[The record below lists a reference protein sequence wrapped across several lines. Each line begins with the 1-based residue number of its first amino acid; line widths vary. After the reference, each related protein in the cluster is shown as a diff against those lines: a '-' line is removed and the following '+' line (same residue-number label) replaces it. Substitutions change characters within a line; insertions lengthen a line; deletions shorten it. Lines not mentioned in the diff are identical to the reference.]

1 LTFHVN
7 GDSALTVALLDLLRS
22 RQAVMTAFA
31 VGTFVDA
38 NPDLMPRFLHD
49 GHEIAN
55 HTYTHLTFASLPH
68 DQMTSEVARCRD
80 ALVRTASTTGRFF
93 RPSGTS
99 NGTAPPSPA
108 ELDVIAA
115 AGYTAVAG
123 FDVDPSDYADP
134 GARLVASR
142 TLDHVKAGSIV
153 SLHAGHQGTLDALPT
168 ILDGLD
174 QRGLRTA
181 TLSTLLP
188 A

>member
-1 LTFHVN
+1 
-7 GDSALTVALLDLLRS
+7 LLDLLRS
-22 RQAVMTAFA
+22 RQIVMTAFM

-38 NPDLMPRFLHD
+38 NPDLLPRLLHD
-49 GHEIAN
+49 GHELAN
-55 HTYTHLTFASLPH
+55 HTYTHLTFASLPR
-68 DQMTSEVARCRD
+68 DQMTSEVVRCRD
-80 ALVRTASTTGRFF
+80 ALVRTAGTTGRFF

-99 NGTAPPSPA
+99 NGTASPSPR

-115 AGYTAVAG
+115 AGYTAVVG

-134 GARLVASR
+134 GAHLVASR
-142 TLDHVKAGSIV
+142 TLDRVQPGSIV

-168 ILDGLD
+168 ILDALD
-174 QRGLRTA
+174 QRALRTA

>member
-7 GDSALTVALLDLLRS
+7 GDRAPTVALLDLLRS
-22 RQAVMTAFA
+22 RRVVMTAFM
-31 VGTFVDA
+31 VGSFVDA
-38 NPDLMPRFLHD
+38 NPDLLPRFLHD
-49 GHEIAN
+49 GHELAN

-68 DQMTSEVARCRD
+68 GQMTTEVVRCRD
-80 ALVRTASTTGRFF
+80 ALVRTAGTTGRFF

-99 NGTAPPSPA
+99 NGTAPPSPV

-134 GARLVASR
+134 GAHLVASR
-142 TLDHVKAGSIV
+142 TLDGIKAGSIV

-174 QRGLRTA
+174 QRALRTT
-181 TLSTLLP
+181 TLSALLG